1 VIVGTWS
8 KLSLDY
14 VPHKDTEM
22 NVIKP
27 SEEVPPPH
35 TDIDIDTQIDHVCLH
50 DLSMDQITPFHTFL
64 SLPSPNPPPSLSSPK
79 R

>member
-1 VIVGTWS
+1 MGTWS

-27 SEEVPPPH
+27 SEEVPQPH
-35 TDIDIDTQIDHVCLH
+35 THIYRQIDIDTYKALLATCAL
-50 DLSMDQITPFHTFL
+50 LAL
-64 SLPSPNPPPSLSSPK
+64 
-79 R
+79 